1 MADIAALV
9 SDLKAEQESVDE
21 LLSGRSDEDWG
32 ADTPAEGWT
41 VAHQVAHL
49 AFFDGAVTESIVDP
63 DAFAESLKVAKADPD
78 YTTTV
83 AGPLVQMRPDD
94 LFALWRSGRQPMYDA
109 MTGAPAGLRTQWYGP
124 PMSVASACTAR
135 IMEHWAHGQDI
146 ADTFGVR
153 REPTDRLRHVL
164 HIGYRARGFAY
175 ANRDLPVP
183 DADVRIE
190 VIAPSG
196 GTWVFGESE
205 TDVIR
210 GSALDMALLM
220 TQRRH
225 RADTA
230 LEADGPLAE
239 EFLEVAQ
246 AFAGKPGSGRRP
258 GQFPPAA

>member
-21 LLSGRSDEDWG
+21 LLDGRTDEDW
-32 ADTPAEGWT
+32 ARDTPAEGWT

-49 AFFDGAVTESIVDP
+49 AFFDAAVTESIVDP
-63 DAFAESLKVAKADPD
+63 DAFAESLKVARADPD

-83 AGPLVQMRPDD
+83 AAPLVEMRSDD

-109 MTGAPAGLRTQWYGP
+109 MTGAPEGLRTQWYGP
-124 PMSVASACTAR
+124 AMSVASACTAR

-153 REPTDRLRHVL
+153 REPTDRLRHVI

-175 ANRDLPVP
+175 ANRGLPVP
-183 DADVRIE
+183 EADVRIE
-190 VIAPSG
+190 VTAPSG
-196 GTWVFGESE
+196 GTWVFGESAR
-205 TDVIR
+205 DVIR
-210 GSALDMALLM
+210 GTALDMALLM

-225 RADTA
+225 RADTQ
-230 LEADGPLAE
+230 LEAEGPLAE
-239 EFLEVAQ
+239 EFLDVAQ
-246 AFAGKPGSGRRP
+246 AFAGKPGGGRRP
-258 GQFPPAA
+258 GQFPPS